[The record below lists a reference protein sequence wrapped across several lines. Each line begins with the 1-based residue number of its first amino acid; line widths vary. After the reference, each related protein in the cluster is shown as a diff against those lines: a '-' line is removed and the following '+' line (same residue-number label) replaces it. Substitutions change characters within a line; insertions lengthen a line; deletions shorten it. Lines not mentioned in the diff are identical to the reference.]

1 MDSRSPDRIRAHYEI
16 ERELSDCLREAP
28 ADRRLALY
36 GEVYDALFERVPDH
50 PMLCLT
56 ADGTARDANVEAEL
70 GFLRPFLR
78 PGTSFLELGAG
89 DCALSR
95 KVAPIVDA
103 VYAVDVSESLTAA
116 ASDSGEIHVVLSD
129 GVSVDVP
136 RESMALAYSNQL
148 MEHLH
153 PDDALIQL
161 RNVWL
166 ALVPSGQYVCV
177 TPNRLNGPHDISQYF
192 DRVPTGFHLKE
203 YTVTELARLMR
214 ATGFS
219 HVASYAH
226 VRRKTVKVPLRLV
239 EGLETVLQ
247 LLPHAVRLKIAS
259 SRPWRWVL
267 GIRLVGRKGNT
278 G

>member
-1 MDSRSPDRIRAHYEI
+1 
-16 ERELSDCLREAP
+16 
-28 ADRRLALY
+28 
-36 GEVYDALFERVPDH
+36 
-50 PMLCLT
+50 
-56 ADGTARDANVEAEL
+56 
-70 GFLRPFLR
+70 
-78 PGTSFLELGAG
+78 
-89 DCALSR
+89 
-95 KVAPIVDA
+95 
-103 VYAVDVSESLTAA
+103 
-116 ASDSGEIHVVLSD
+116 
-129 GVSVDVP
+129 
-136 RESMALAYSNQL
+136 MALAYSNQL

-166 ALVPSGQYVCV
+166 ALVPGGQYVCV
-177 TPNRLNGPHDISQYF
+177 TPNRLNGPHDISKYF

-226 VRRKTVKVPLRLV
+226 VRRKTVKVPLRAV
-239 EGLETVLQ
+239 VSLETVLQ

-259 SRPWRWVL
+259 SRPCRWVL